1 VSVAFEPDA
10 RPAAHPVVSS
20 LVLDGIGKQFGS
32 FRALDDA
39 SFDARRGEVHALLGE
54 NGAGKSTLMNIASGL
69 YLPDAG
75 SIRVNGAVVSMSG
88 PRDAARLRI
97 GMVHQ
102 HFKLV
107 RPFTIAENFLLANP
121 AGGFAIGMAAV
132 EAAIAE
138 RGGAMGFALDPRRRV
153 DSLSVAEQQQ
163 VEILKVL
170 LSGAD
175 ILILDE
181 PSAVLTDA
189 EAERMLATMQGLARQ
204 GTAVILVTHKLHE
217 VMRYADR
224 VTVMRG
230 GRTIAH
236 RETAGV
242 TPDELTHLIVG
253 KAVTIPHREPHQHG
267 ETRLYVSGLSSAR
280 ADGHVVLRDATFSV
294 HAGEIYGIAGVT
306 GNGQSEL
313 AETIMGV
320 NDPVA
325 GTIEVFPTGRI
336 DNLPPERR
344 RGAGV
349 AAIPAD
355 RYVFALAGQ
364 LSIVENYAVGEIH
377 TGRYGGWSWLRRR
390 RMAADATAAIAAF
403 DVQGVRG
410 LSQKAAL
417 LSGGNAQKL
426 VLARELGRQP
436 SVIIAHSPSR
446 GLDIQATAAVRAR
459 LLAASQAGAAV
470 LLISDDL
477 DEILSLSDRIGVMA
491 RGRIVAEF
499 DAPADRHAV
508 GRAMVDHA

>member
-1 VSVAFEPDA
+1 MTDGVT
-10 RPAAHPVVSS
+10 PA
-20 LVLDGIGKQFGS
+20 LVLDGIGKRFGS
-32 FRALDDA
+32 FLALDDA
-39 SFDARRGEVHALLGE
+39 GLDVRRGEVHALLGE

-69 YLPDAG
+69 YLPDRG
-75 SIRVNGAVVSMSG
+75 TIQVNGDTVSMSG

-121 AGGFAIGMAAV
+121 ASGYASGMAAV
-132 EAAIAE
+132 EAAIID
-138 RGGAMGFALDPRRRV
+138 RGGAIGFKLDPGRRV
-153 DSLSVAEQQQ
+153 DQLSVAEQQQ

-170 LSGAD
+170 LSGVD

-189 EAERMLATMQGLARQ
+189 EAERMLETMRGLARQ

-217 VMRYADR
+217 VTRHADR

-236 RETAGV
+236 RDTSGV
-242 TPDELTHLIVG
+242 SADELTHLIVG
-253 KAVTIPHREPHQHG
+253 KAVDIPHREPHPHG

-280 ADGHVVLRDATFSV
+280 ADGHVVLHDATFSV
-294 HAGEIYGIAGVT
+294 RAGEIYGIAGVT

-320 NDPVA
+320 NRPLS
-325 GTIEVFPTGRI
+325 GTIQVTPIGRI
-336 DNLPPERR
+336 DNLSPDQRL
-344 RGAGV
+344 GAGV
-349 AAIPAD
+349 ASIPAD
-355 RYVFALAGQ
+355 RYVFGLAGQ
-364 LSIVENYAVGEIH
+364 LSVLENHAVGQIH
-377 TGRYGGWSWLRRR
+377 TGRYGGWLRLRRG
-390 RMAADATAAIAAF
+390 RMAADATAAIKAF

-436 SVIIAHSPSR
+436 SVIVAHSPSR
-446 GLDIQATAAVRAR
+446 GLDVQATAAVRAR
-459 LLAASQAGAAV
+459 LLAASKAGAAV
-470 LLISDDL
+470 VLISDDL
-477 DEILSLSDRIGVMA
+477 DEILGLSDRIGVMA

-499 DAPADRHAV
+499 QAPADRHAV